1 MFDLQIKLNLKK
13 GDPAAF
19 NEVFR
24 ILYPRLQG
32 YCKLFINDPNQIE
45 DIIQESFISLWENK
59 SSLKVDKSLESFV
72 FVIVRNRCLN
82 YLKKQKL
89 EGEKIDFDNPEIAQL
104 QFLYQLDFTDREDS
118 SLEEMLI
125 LSLKKAIATLPD
137 KRRLVFVKCKIEGMK
152 QADVAN
158 ELGISIKM
166 VEKHIATA
174 KDFIHNKLIKEFPA
188 LILLITFLLD

>member
-1 MFDLQIKLNLKK
+1 MFDIQIKLDLKK

-32 YCKLFINDPNQIE
+32 YCKLFISDPNQIE
-45 DIIQESFISLWENK
+45 DIIQESFISLWENRNL
-59 SSLKVDKSLESFV
+59 LKVDKSLESFV
-72 FVIVRNRCLN
+72 FVIVRNRCFN

-89 EGEKIDFDNPEIAQL
+89 EGEKIDFDHPEIAQL

-125 LSLKKAIATLPD
+125 LSLRKAIETLPE
-137 KRRLVFVKCKIEGMK
+137 KRRNVFVKCKIEGRK
-152 QADVAN
+152 QAEVAK

-166 VEKHIATA
+166 VEKHIAKA
-174 KDFIHNKLIKEFPA
+174 KNTIHEELVKKYPA
-188 LILLITFLLD
+188 LILLIVFLLD